1 MSYEGLHEGLKVM
14 KLLKVCKLCVI
25 VVHYCYQ
32 FLSFFL
38 FKNVL
43 WYQVFSIYLFALGY
57 ESSATKPALRT
68 YTWCSIIKET
78 PSFQRHNL
86 DNMWSGQ
93 CGGYCWV
100 KCYRNLHNLYCH
112 SVTSDVVI
120 LTPSQCHNYRAL
132 CYCHRI
138 TFDHINNK

>member
-43 WYQVFSIYLFALGY
+43 
-57 ESSATKPALRT
+57 
-68 YTWCSIIKET
+68 
-78 PSFQRHNL
+78 
-86 DNMWSGQ
+86 
-93 CGGYCWV
+93 
-100 KCYRNLHNLYCH
+100 
-112 SVTSDVVI
+112 
-120 LTPSQCHNYRAL
+120 
-132 CYCHRI
+132 
-138 TFDHINNK
+138 